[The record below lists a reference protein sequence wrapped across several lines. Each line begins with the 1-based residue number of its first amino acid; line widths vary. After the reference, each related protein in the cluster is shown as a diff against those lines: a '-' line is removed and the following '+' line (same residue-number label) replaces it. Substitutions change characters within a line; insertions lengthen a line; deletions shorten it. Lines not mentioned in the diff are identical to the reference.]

1 MNLQIFQDFAP
12 LGLLFFYKPALKDG
26 LFIEFCKI

>member
-12 LGLLFFYKPALKDG
+12 QFLLFITIPALKDEP
-26 LFIEFCKI
+26 IEN